1 MSINRVILIGN
12 VGQTPELRATVDGR
26 EIATLSLATS
36 EHWYDKE
43 TKEKK
48 EKTEWHRVVIF
59 SQGLVNIVK
68 KYVEKGTKL
77 YVEGQIQT
85 RKWTDNKGI
94 DRYSTEIV
102 LQNFNSVLQL
112 LGSPKKDH
120 EDHFVDVNKKE
131 EKEPENP
138 DIKKVKLE
146 DIEKELFDEIP
157 F

>member
-1 MSINRVILIGN
+1 MSVNKAIILGN

-26 EIATLSLATS
+26 EIATLSIATN
-36 EHWYDKE
+36 EFWQDKE

-68 KYVEKGTKL
+68 KYVKKGSKL
-77 YVEGQIQT
+77 YIEGQIQT

-94 DRYSTEIV
+94 DRYSTEII
-102 LQNFNSVLQL
+102 LQNFNSVLQIL
-112 LGSPKKDH
+112 DSKKDH
-120 EDHFVDVNKKE
+120 EEQQE
-131 EKEPENP
+131 EQQQPENQE
-138 DIKKVKLE
+138 IKKVKLE
-146 DIEKELFDEIP
+146 DVEKELGFDEIP

>member
-1 MSINRVILIGN
+1 MSVNKAIILGN

-48 EKTEWHRVVIF
+48 EKTEWHRIVVF
-59 SQGLVNIVK
+59 SQGLVNIIK
-68 KYVEKGTKL
+68 KYVKKGTKL
-77 YVEGQIQT
+77 YIEGQIQT

-112 LGSPKKDH
+112 LDSPRKDH
-120 EDHFVDVNKKE
+120 EEQQE
-131 EKEPENP
+131 EQQQPENP
-138 DIKKVKLE
+138 EIKKVKLE
-146 DIEKELFDEIP
+146 DIGKELEFDEIP

>member
-1 MSINRVILIGN
+1 MSVNKAIILGN

-26 EIATLSLATS
+26 EIATLSIATN
-36 EHWYDKE
+36 EFWQDKE

-68 KYVEKGTKL
+68 KYVKKGSKL
-77 YVEGQIQT
+77 YIEGQIQT

-94 DRYSTEIV
+94 DRYSTEII
-102 LQNFNSVLQL
+102 LQNFNSVLQIL
-112 LGSPKKDH
+112 DSKKDH
-120 EDHFVDVNKKE
+120 EE
-131 EKEPENP
+131 QQGEQQQPENQE
-138 DIKKVKLE
+138 IKKVKLE
-146 DIEKELFDEIP
+146 DIEKELGFDEIP